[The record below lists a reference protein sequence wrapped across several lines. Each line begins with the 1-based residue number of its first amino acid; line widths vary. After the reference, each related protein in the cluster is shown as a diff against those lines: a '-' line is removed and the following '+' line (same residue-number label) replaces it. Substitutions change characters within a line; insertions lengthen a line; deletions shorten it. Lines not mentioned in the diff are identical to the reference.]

1 MAKKL
6 RGRARTEE
14 IKRLQS
20 EYKKLAK
27 TANRRMYRLEKLA
40 DQPGNIAIL
49 GYAYKNALYD
59 IQGLPGGQGKRRFPM
74 DISRFSAKETNI
86 KDLRQAVVSVKN
98 FLEKPS
104 STLSGLKKVY
114 AARANTINKKYGT
127 DFDMN
132 SMAAFFESSYWD
144 KMKTKYGSKTAMKAI
159 SKIQKSGKQIVDEIQ
174 DAMDRHKKIE
184 ISALKD
190 IDGYDM
196 TKSLSIHDKKVIE
209 NLAKMYATRDTE

>member
-1 MAKKL
+1 MAKL
-6 RGRARTEE
+6 RGRARTAE
-14 IKRLQS
+14 IKRLQQ
-20 EYKKLAK
+20 EYEKLAR
-27 TANRRMYRLEKLA
+27 TANRRMYRLEKLGN
-40 DQPGNIAIL
+40 QPGSQAIL

-59 IQGLPGGQGKRRFPM
+59 IQGLPGGAGKRRFPM

-86 KDLRQAVVSVKN
+86 RDLRQAVVSVQN
-98 FLEKPS
+98 FLDRPS
-104 STLSGLKKVY
+104 STLRGLKKVY
-114 AARANTINKKYGT
+114 SSRAKTINKKYGT

-132 SMAAFFESSYWD
+132 SLAVFFESSYWE

-159 SKIQKSGKQIVDEIQ
+159 AKIQKSGKKIVDEIQ
-174 DAMDRHKKIE
+174 DARDRHKKIE

-196 TKSLSIHDKKVIE
+196 TKNLSGHDKRVIE